1 MNKVQKNQQVMGTSV
16 SETATSYGS
25 VWAGSELFTG
35 TVQAHNEN
43 LITVKALEVKQNQT
57 FELHGL
63 VRDKNLLRTFIIAEA
78 NPIVAA
84 IKGYAVSA
92 NNQMLYA
99 SVSPFT
105 NSKLKKLSD
114 TKFATAIQTIKEI
127 ATTNAANIL
136 PFGITAIMITD
147 FGGDCAAFA
156 AIAPKPKALRAVLK
170 MFTSQLGT
178 AVKAML
184 THLKENMDNQVKSLY
199 SNTDFFT
206 AYFNS
211 RKIYNYNET
220 VTGIRGT
227 IRNADTGHAMRNVI
241 VELVGY
247 PTPEQNGMRI
257 TNAAG
262 NYAFKKISLTTATL
276 RFRAI
281 GFVTSEFEVN
291 VVEGKLT
298 DFDIEL
304 APATAPVPVTA

>member
-1 MNKVQKNQQVMGTSV
+1 MNKVQKNQQVMGNSV
-16 SETATSYGS
+16 SQTAASYES
-25 VWAGSELFTG
+25 VWAGSTLFTG
-35 TVQAHNEN
+35 TVQTHNEN
-43 LITVKALEVKQNQT
+43 LITVNALEVKQNQA

-84 IKGYAVSA
+84 IKGYAISV

-105 NSKLKKLSD
+105 PGRLSRMSD
-114 TKFATAIQTIKEI
+114 VKFATAIETIREI
-127 ATTNAANIL
+127 ATANAANIL
-136 PFGITAIMITD
+136 AFGITAIMLTD
-147 FGGDCAAFA
+147 FGGDCTAFT
-156 AIAPKPKALRAVLK
+156 AIAPKPKALRAQLK
-170 MFTSQLGT
+170 MFTSQLQT
-178 AVKAML
+178 AIKAML
-184 THLKENMDNQVKSLY
+184 INLKENMDNQVKSLY
-199 SNTDFFT
+199 PNTDFFT

-281 GFVTSEFEVN
+281 GFVTAEFEVN
-291 VVEGKLT
+291 VVQGKFT